1 MYERDYFQLYS
12 QLFSHSNVILQTEK
26 AFSDRHKHQDSGYG
40 GYNKSN
46 HNSNQIIIEEEQHK
60 KHVVE

>member
-12 QLFSHSNVILQTEK
+12 QFYSHSNVVLQTEK
-26 AFSDRHKHQDSGYG
+26 AFSVRHWASGYG
-40 GYNKSN
+40 GHNKSN

-60 KHVVE
+60 KHVVK